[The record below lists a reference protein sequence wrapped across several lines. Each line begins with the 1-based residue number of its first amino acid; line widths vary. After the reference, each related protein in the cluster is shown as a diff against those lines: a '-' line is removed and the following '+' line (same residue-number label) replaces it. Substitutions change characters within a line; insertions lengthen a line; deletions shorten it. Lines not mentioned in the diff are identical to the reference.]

1 MPGITTRGTLDAVQS
16 PGRVEESESMQKQRS
31 SETATSVL
39 RPTTPLDIGQQ
50 TQRQRIVDAMIESC
64 AEKTFA
70 ATTITDIVARAH
82 ISRTTFYKQFDDK
95 RACFDAAVDYLMEE
109 LQGIAVAA
117 QGPGDGPAD
126 ATRKA
131 VTAVVEALTARP
143 GLAQLLTGDAFAV
156 DPLVVG
162 RYRKATIPGLE
173 AVWARGNGGKKGHT
187 DPRLAF
193 GQAQVLILNQ
203 IASGKP
209 ERFTELLPEL
219 VYLAVNP
226 FGGHD
231 EALKQARLARE
242 NGTTSAAR

>member
-1 MPGITTRGTLDAVQS
+1 
-16 PGRVEESESMQKQRS
+16 MQKHRS

-50 TQRQRIVDAMIESC
+50 TQRQRILDAMIESC

-95 RACFDAAVDYLMEE
+95 RACFDAAVDYSIEE
-109 LQGIAVAA
+109 LGEIADSAIEPDD
-117 QGPGDGPAD
+117 GPGDAS
-126 ATRKA
+126 RKA
-131 VTAVVEALTARP
+131 VTAVVDALVARP

-156 DPLVVG
+156 DPMITG
-162 RYRKATIPGLE
+162 RYRKATIPPLE
-173 AVWARGNGGKKGHT
+173 ALWANRNGESKGHT

-193 GQAQVLILNQ
+193 GQIQVLILHQ

-209 ERFTELLPEL
+209 DHLAEVLPEL
-219 VYLAVNP
+219 VYLAISP

-231 EALKQARLARE
+231 EALRQARLARE
-242 NGTTSAAR
+242 NKATGATR